1 MKKRTERKSMNA
13 YAIALFVHIVGALVF
28 FASLALEW
36 AGLRQVRRAV
46 APEGAGAWMRLLS
59 SARPIS
65 IASMLTLVI
74 SGGYMM
80 ATTWG
85 ASPWMLVTLGSLAVV
100 IALSLVLTGPGMAA
114 IGRALAVG
122 RGMLVPTFHRAANNP
137 LLTISLHT
145 RVALTLGIVLLKVIK
160 PDWGGSLLIISVAIV
175 LGLFPTLATWG
186 RAAVRATLAS

>member
-1 MKKRTERKSMNA
+1 MNA
-13 YAIALFVHIVGALVF
+13 YAFALFVHIVAALVF
-28 FASLALEW
+28 FASLGLEW
-36 AGLRQVRRAV
+36 VGLRQVRRAV
-46 APEGAGAWMRLLS
+46 APEGAGAWMRLLG

-80 ATTWG
+80 ATAWG
-85 ASPWMLVTLGSLAVV
+85 ATSWTVVTLGSLVVV
-100 IALSLVLTGPGMAA
+100 IALSLVLTGPRMAA
-114 IGRALAVG
+114 IGQASAAG
-122 RGMLVPTFHRAANNP
+122 RGILTPSFHRAANNP
-137 LLTISLHT
+137 LLTISLYT

-160 PDWGGSLLIISVAIV
+160 PDWGGSLLVMSVATV

>member
-1 MKKRTERKSMNA
+1 MNA

-28 FASLALEW
+28 FASLGLEW

-59 SARPIS
+59 SVRPIS

-85 ASPWMLVTLGSLAVV
+85 AIPWTLVTLGSLAVV
-100 IALSLVLTGPGMAA
+100 IALSLVLTSPRMAA
-114 IGRALAVG
+114 IGQALAAG
-122 RGMLVPTFHRAANNP
+122 RGMLTPSFHRAANDP

-145 RVALTLGIVLLKVIK
+145 RVALTLAIVMLKVVK
-160 PDWGGSLLIISVAIV
+160 PDWGGSLLVISVAIV
-175 LGLFPTLATWG
+175 LGIFPTLAVWG
-186 RAAVRATLAS
+186 RAAVRAAPAN